1 MTELWICGQLKGKW
15 SPKGSKWEFQGV
27 FSKRSK
33 AVKACKNSN
42 YFIYPVCLNEEYP
55 LTSVLPTDF
64 EYPFSDKTST
74 EFKTWCKCGRPLEG
88 YETTVCK
95 FCMNK
100 NIH

>member
-42 YFIYPVCLNEEYP
+42 YFIYPVCLNQEYP
-55 LTSVLPTDF
+55 MTSILPTDF
-64 EYPFSDKTST
+64 EYPISLKTPT
-74 EFKTWCKCGRPLEG
+74 ES
-88 YETTVCK
+88 
-95 FCMNK
+95 
-100 NIH
+100 